1 MGVVQKNEFF
11 ALHLFLA
18 GPKVKNLD
26 FVEVRHEDT
35 EKMALYTAGC
45 SRCVRCGHNS
55 LFFR

>member
-35 EKMALYTAGC
+35 EKKA
-45 SRCVRCGHNS
+45 V
-55 LFFR
+55 